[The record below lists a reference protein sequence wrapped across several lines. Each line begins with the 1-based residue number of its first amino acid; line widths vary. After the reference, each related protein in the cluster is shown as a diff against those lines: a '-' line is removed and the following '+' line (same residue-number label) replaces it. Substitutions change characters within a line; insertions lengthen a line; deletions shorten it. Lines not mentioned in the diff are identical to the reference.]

1 MSVYKIRRVARARDQ
16 RTDLQLG
23 EAIKQ
28 SDLPPVHSETHK
40 ATGSDPISPSDIG
53 AETPAGAQ
61 IKADTA
67 ESNANNYTDIHEGK
81 SNPHS
86 GSQPID
92 SFATANRPAGISTG
106 YMGFDTDLGKPIWW
120 NGADWVD
127 ATGTIV

>member
-1 MSVYKIRRVARARDQ
+1 MSGYKIRRVARARDQ

-40 ATGSDPISPSDIG
+40 TTGSDPISPSDIG

-61 IKADTA
+61 GKVNEHENKA
-67 ESNANNYTDIHEGK
+67 
-81 SNPHS
+81 NPHN

-92 SFATANRPAGISTG
+92 SFDTSNRPAGVPAG